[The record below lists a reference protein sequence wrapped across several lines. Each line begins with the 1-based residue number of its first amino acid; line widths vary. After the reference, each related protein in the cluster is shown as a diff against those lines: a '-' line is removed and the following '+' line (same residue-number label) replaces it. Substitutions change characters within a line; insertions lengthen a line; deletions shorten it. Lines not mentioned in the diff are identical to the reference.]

1 MIALYAAKAFG
12 FLKGIP
18 WPVYAAI
25 ALVLA
30 FWLYGNHQYA
40 AGKQVVIE
48 RLEKAE
54 AKAQADAVKA
64 AQSADVKQQERAV
77 EFEAQQETLEKV
89 IDESERD
96 GKNAIDALFG
106 ALSD

>member
-1 MIALYAAKAFG
+1 MIALYAAKALG

-18 WPVYAAI
+18 WLVYAAI

-30 FWLYGNHQYA
+30 FWLYGNHQYN

-54 AKAQADAVKA
+54 AKAQADAIKA
-64 AQSADVKQQERAV
+64 ARSADVKQQERAV
-77 EFEAQQETLEKV
+77 EFEAQQKTLEGIISDAKTN
-89 IDESERD
+89 DTNALD
-96 GKNAIDALFG
+96 GLFSSG
-106 ALSD
+106 SM

>member
-1 MIALYAAKAFG
+1 MIALYAAKALG

-18 WPVYAAI
+18 WPVYAAV

-54 AKAQADAVKA
+54 AKAQADAIKA
-64 AQSADVKQQERAV
+64 ARSADVKQQKRAV
-77 EFEAQQETLEKV
+77 EFEAQQETLEG
-89 IDESERD
+89 IISDAQSDNTNALD
-96 GKNAIDALFG
+96 GIFSSG
-106 ALSD
+106 SM